1 MGPILLRPN
10 YISPVWS
17 GPRINEARGLEAD
30 VWYGESFDISVHE
43 GLVNMV
49 EGGPFDGMPLDRL
62 IDEHREEIMGECA
75 GDPGIVQVLTMDA
88 AQNLSVQVHPDE
100 AYAQAH
106 EHDHEKTESWY
117 ILAADP
123 GATIILGTTT
133 DDVGALRAAAA
144 DDTIG
149 ERYGRRVP
157 VEEGDFVLVPAG
169 TLHALGA
176 GVFALEVGSFGFK
189 TYRICDWGRGRELHV
204 KQGFDVL
211 RTESRPE
218 PRRLGALDPKA
229 PAGVRRGITT
239 SIFVSD
245 VADVRGSWMQDTC
258 SRYHIISC
266 VAGTAK
272 VETEDGTAALAPTR
286 SLIVPASA
294 GSYTVEG
301 CCRVLRSYAAHS
313 CEIEDENK

>member
-1 MGPILLRPN
+1 MGPIQLKPN

-17 GPRINEARGLEAD
+17 GPRINEARGLAGD
-30 VWYGESFDISVHE
+30 VWYGKSFDVSVHA
-43 GLVNMV
+43 GLVNAV
-49 EGGPFDGMPLDRL
+49 EGGPFDGMPLDQL
-62 IDEHREEIMGECA
+62 IDGHREEIMGECA
-75 GDPGIVQVLTMDA
+75 EDPGIVQVLTMDA

-133 DDVGALRAAAA
+133 DDVEALRAAAK

-149 ERYGRRVP
+149 DRYGRRVA
-157 VEEGDFVLVPAG
+157 VAEGDFVLVPAG

-176 GVFALEVGSFGFK
+176 GVFAVEVGSFGFK

-204 KQGFDVL
+204 KQGFEVL
-211 RTESRPE
+211 KTGSRPE
-218 PRRLGALDPKA
+218 PAHLGAFDPNA

-239 SIFVSD
+239 GIFVSD
-245 VADVRGSWMQDTC
+245 VADVRGSWTETTKG
-258 SRYHIISC
+258 RYCVLTC
-266 VAGTAK
+266 VAGTAT
-272 VETEDGTAALAPTR
+272 VSTEEGTAALAPTR
-286 SLIVPASA
+286 SLLVPASA
-294 GSYTVEG
+294 ASYTVEG
-301 CCRVLRSYAAHS
+301 CCRVLRSYAVRPGDSA
-313 CEIEDENK
+313 DRNL